1 MATKRAITSEAR
13 RIGVH
18 WGPLGFIEAHWG
30 SLGHRGVLI
39 RMPMRVRAH
48 LERLEEEAEDGK
60 SDGHH

>member
-1 MATKRAITSEAR
+1 M
-13 RIGVH
+13 
-18 WGPLGFIEAHWG
+18 GFIEAHWG